1 MGLRPVAAMN
11 THLPRLLERHPI
23 LSPCADSLT
32 SAFEILVAAYKN
44 GNKLLVCG
52 NGGSAADSEHIVAE
66 LMKGFLKR
74 RPISAADG
82 AKLEESGGA
91 AGKAIATRLQGTLAA
106 ISLPSQMSLLTATA
120 NDGDFDMV
128 FAQQVYGLGKP
139 GDILLAISTSG
150 ASKNI
155 CNAVVVAKAFG
166 LKSIALTGKSGGD
179 LAPLADVAIKVPSDN
194 VAEIQELHLPVYHW
208 LSTELEAAFFPE

>member
-1 MGLRPVAAMN
+1 MDVRPVAAMN
-11 THLPRLLERHPI
+11 THLPRLLERYPI
-23 LSPCADSLT
+23 LGPCADSLG

-74 RPISAADG
+74 RPISAEDA
-82 AKLEESGGA
+82 AKLQESGGA
-91 AGKAIATRLQGTLAA
+91 AGNLIATRLQGTLAA

-139 GDILLAISTSG
+139 GDVLLAISTSG
-150 ASKNI
+150 KSKNI
-155 CNAVVVAKAFG
+155 CNAVIVAKTFG
-166 LKSIALTGKSGGD
+166 LNSIALTGKSGGD

-208 LSTELEAAFFPE
+208 LSTELEAAFFKN

>member
-1 MGLRPVAAMN
+1 MNALSSLLDRYPALGACQTDLRA
-11 THLPRLLERHPI
+11 
-23 LSPCADSLT
+23 
-32 SAFEILVAAYKN
+32 AFEVLATVYRS

-52 NGGSAADSEHIVAE
+52 NGGSAADSEHIVGE

-74 RPISAADG
+74 RPIPAEHATQ
-82 AKLEESGGA
+82 LEA
-91 AGKAIATRLQGTLAA
+91 AGSAGKEIARRLQGTLAA

-128 FAQQVYGLGKP
+128 FAQQVYGLGRP
-139 GDILLAISTSG
+139 GDVLLAISTSG
-150 ASKNI
+150 TSRNI
-155 CNAVVVAKAFG
+155 SNAVIVAKTFG
-166 LKSIALTGKSGGD
+166 MKSIALTGRTGGD
-179 LAPLADVAIKVPSDN
+179 LASLADVAIKVPSDN